1 MNEPPVDRLDVSVD
15 STQWGWTASMVEPL
29 HLEGSGDTPGQALK
43 RLAREINRI
52 WWSRSRI
59 RELFDVDE

>member
-1 MNEPPVDRLDVSVD
+1 MNERMVDRLDVSVD
-15 STQWGWTASMVEPL
+15 STPWGWTASTVEPV
-29 HLEGSGDTPGQALK
+29 HLEVSGATPGQALK

-59 RELFDVDE
+59 RELFDVEE